1 VYLSRWLFWRPP
13 CLLRTVIV
21 NLKSDPD
28 LAIRGVLW
36 QYRGA
41 WLTVRQAQLLKA
53 GAAALVL
60 DGESIV
66 HRENVAFLQVL
77 P

>member
-1 VYLSRWLFWRPP
+1 VSLSHWLFWRPP

-21 NLKSDPD
+21 NLQSDPE
-28 LAIRGVLW
+28 LALRGVLW

-41 WLTVRQAQLLKA
+41 WLTLRQAQLLKA
-53 GAAALVL
+53 GGAPVVV
-60 DGESIV
+60 DGEAVI
-66 HRENVAFLQVL
+66 HRANVAFLQVL